1 MAVKA
6 HQAAL
11 NDQREKYFVKLLL
24 VRVFERGNLETV
36 WLRVIC
42 VQMVDIYVDFM
53 AHKIYKDLKDLIIQ
67 MTQEKINS
75 KLSSNS
81 ETTPMNSSTNITEK
95 KSKDELNLEKNLS
108 TILDSLI
115 EGNTLTHC
123 IESKITNPSEIS
135 LSKFY
140 SILKKNPQLEQQV
153 LDARKIGVQTLIDRL
168 LEIFMRQELENPNQI
183 LWIRS
188 KTDFVKWVA
197 GKITDLYSDNKVQS
211 VKTDQS
217 IKISWEDNTDNLI
230 DFSAEDIPS
239 SNDK

>member
-1 MAVKA
+1 VV
-6 HQAAL
+6 
-11 NDQREKYFVKLLL
+11 DQREKYFVKLLL

-123 IESKITNPSEIS
+123 IESKITNPSAIS

-230 DFSAEDIPS
+230 DVSAEDIPS